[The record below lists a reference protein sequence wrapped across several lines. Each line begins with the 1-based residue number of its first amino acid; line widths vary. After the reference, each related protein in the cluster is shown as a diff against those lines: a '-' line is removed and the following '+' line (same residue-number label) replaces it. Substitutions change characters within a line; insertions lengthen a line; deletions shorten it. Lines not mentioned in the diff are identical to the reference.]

1 MAVVPTRRTTFAALA
16 VLSLGVAT
24 VAAASSATA
33 QPGGHRHTVSK
44 ASSWTAHADRSTA
57 VPTKDSVSAKVWLAP
72 RNEAALTALAT
83 AVSDPS
89 SAQYGHY
96 LSESAYRAQFAPTS
110 AQVSAV
116 ESWLKGAGLHV
127 QGTGPDNHYVS
138 VSGSATAIDAA
149 FTAGVRQFTV
159 NGASVLGSTSDV
171 TVPDALAGD
180 VLAVS
185 GLDTMGHQ
193 VQPGATTGPAAKD
206 TPSDKAKPA
215 HDGDPLGPPPGYVNA
230 GPCNTAYGV
239 QVDKT
244 DPKFDGQRLPYAVCG
259 YTAAQFRSAYGVTQ
273 SGLTGKG
280 VTVAI
285 TDAFA
290 APTILSDANTL
301 SRRQGDQKFRP
312 GQFTQSNDTNYDPQN
327 VADCGGN
334 GWFGEE
340 TLDVE
345 AVHGVAQDANVA
357 YYGAASCYD
366 DDLMASIARAVSD
379 DKASLISNSWGEPV
393 FQVIDGVKYITIT
406 PDLVDAY
413 ESIFKQG
420 AIQGI
425 GVYFSSGDDGDDAAA
440 WGVKGTDY
448 PTSDPWVTSVGGTSL
463 AINANGRRAFETGW
477 GTNKF
482 SLTNGAWTS
491 VGFLYGAGGGCSD
504 VFTKP
509 AYQKGQTSCATR
521 GVPDVAMDADPT
533 TGMLIGETQVFDLP
547 TKFGQ
552 GTRYGEYRIGGTS
565 LASPLMAG
573 LNAATQQGRM
583 RIGFANPSLYYLHS
597 RTADFYDV
605 TPQGDMGNVRV
616 DYANGLNAADGTLT
630 SIRTFDQD
638 ASLKTKYG
646 WDQVTGVGSPTAA
659 YIRSLHKL

>member
-1 MAVVPTRRTTFAALA
+1 MAVVPSRRMTFAAVA
-16 VLSLGVAT
+16 VLSLGAAT
-24 VAAASSATA
+24 IAAAGSASA
-33 QPGGHRHTVSK
+33 QTGSHRHTVSK
-44 ASSWTAHADRSTA
+44 ASTWTAHAARSAA
-57 VPTKDSVSAKVWLAP
+57 VSSKTSVNAKVWLAP
-72 RNEAALTALAT
+72 RNGAALTALAS

-96 LSESAYRAQFAPTS
+96 LSESAYKAQFAPS
-110 AQVSAV
+110 AAQVSAV
-116 ESWLKGAGLHV
+116 EAWLKGAGLRV
-127 QGTGPDNHYVS
+127 QGVGSDNHFVS
-138 VSGSATAIDAA
+138 VSGSATAIHAA
-149 FTAGVRQFTV
+149 FAADVRQFTV
-159 NGASVLGSTSDV
+159 NGKTVLGSTTDV
-171 TVPDALAGD
+171 SVPDTLQGD

-185 GLDTMGHQ
+185 GLDTLGHQ
-193 VQPGATTGPAAKD
+193 IQPGATDGLAAKD

-215 HDGDPLGPPPGYVNA
+215 DDGDPLGPPAGFVNA
-230 GPCNTAYGV
+230 GPCNTAYGT

-259 YTAAQFRSAYGVTQ
+259 YTPAQFRSAYGVTA

-290 APTILSDANTL
+290 APTILQDANRYST
-301 SRRQGDQKFRP
+301 RQGDAKFKG
-312 GQFTQSNDTNYDPQN
+312 GQFTQSNDTNYTDEN
-327 VADCGGN
+327 IAACGGN

-345 AVHGVAQDANVA
+345 AVHGMAPDANVA
-357 YYGAASCYD
+357 YYGAASCND
-366 DDLMASIARAVSD
+366 DDLMASIARAVAD

-393 FQVIDGVKYITIT
+393 FQVVDGVKYITIT
-406 PDLVDAY
+406 PALVDAY

-425 GVYFSSGDDGDDAAA
+425 GMYFSSGDDGDDAAA

-463 AINANGRRAFETGW
+463 AVNTNGKRAFETGW
-477 GTNKF
+477 GTTKF
-482 SLTNGAWTS
+482 SLTDGAWSS
-491 VGFLYGAGGGCSD
+491 VGFVYGAGGGCSD
-504 VFTKP
+504 VFDKP
-509 AYQKGQTSCATR
+509 AYQKGQTNCATR
-521 GVPDVAMDADPT
+521 GVPDVSMDADPT
-533 TGMLIGETQVFDLP
+533 TGMLVGETQVFDLP

-552 GTRYGEYRIGGTS
+552 GVKYGEYRIGGTS

-573 LNAATQQGRM
+573 LNASAQQGRM
-583 RIGFANPSLYYLHS
+583 RIGFANPSIYYLHS
-597 RTADFYDV
+597 TTSDFFDV
-605 TPQGDMGNVRV
+605 THQGDAGNVRV
-616 DYANGLNAADGTLT
+616 DYANGLNAADGLLQ
-630 SIRTFDQD
+630 SVRTFDND

-659 YIRSLHKL
+659 YVRSLHKL